1 MPCGVFFY
9 RESPFVTRPLVLLA
23 GGIGFTPLLSI
34 LEHILAKEEQSRNIV
49 FIHSVKTLEHLAMKD
64 RIEELAAANENFKA
78 HVFFTQ
84 EG

>member
-1 MPCGVFFY
+1 MACGVFFY
-9 RESPFVTRPLVLLA
+9 RENPFVSRPLVLLA
-23 GGIGFTPLLSI
+23 GGIGFTPLMSI
-34 LEHILAKEEQSRNIV
+34 LEHILVKEEQSRSLL
-49 FIHSVKTLEHLAMKD
+49 FIHSVKTLEHLPMKD